1 MGVNLRSL
9 ISRFNHE
16 TRSALE
22 ASAGLCLSRT
32 HYDVEIEHYL
42 TKLLDA
48 TDGDFAVILKQFG
61 LDRGRLASDLARSLD
76 KLKTGNSRNPS
87 LSPSLTKMF
96 TEAWTIGSL
105 DFGAVQIRTGHT
117 ILALCTNEELSRLVR
132 DISREFTKIS
142 AEGLRADFQNIV
154 AASHEREE
162 TAAPAGASAGGAEGA
177 PRPGGGKTPN
187 LD

>member
-48 TDGDFAVILKQFG
+48 TGASN
-61 LDRGRLASDLARSLD
+61 RGEAI
-76 KLKTGNSRNPS
+76 KLYIENIER
-87 LSPSLTKMF
+87 
-96 TEAWTIGSL
+96 W
-105 DFGAVQIRTGHT
+105 
-117 ILALCTNEELSRLVR
+117 
-132 DISREFTKIS
+132 
-142 AEGLRADFQNIV
+142 RADPRY
-154 AASHEREE
+154 RE
-162 TAAPAGASAGGAEGA
+162 AMRA
-177 PRPGGGKTPN
+177 R
-187 LD
+187 D